1 MSTPTIWEYVEPEDL
16 SWKRQQSWFHE
27 AEEHNECF
35 AEKGD
40 HHRSLHSAAP
50 PNTGDLRPRTRLPL
64 DEDLPGAE
72 WKREPQRTTVESDD
86 GRRGTCWVHGAFEPA
101 TGEAAMVITDRRDSP
116 SHILLLEQMIESFPS
131 DRWLV
136 IEDNL
141 SMHHSRGTQVAL
153 LAWPEI

>member
-1 MSTPTIWEYVEPEDL
+1 MKQKNTMSALPKKGTIIAAYIQPPLQTRVICVHELGSL
-16 SWKRQQSWFHE
+16 SAK
-27 AEEHNECF
+27 
-35 AEKGD
+35 
-40 HHRSLHSAAP
+40 
-50 PNTGDLRPRTRLPL
+50 TY
-64 DEDLPGAE
+64 PGAE
-72 WKREPQRTTVESDD
+72 WKREPRRTTVESDD